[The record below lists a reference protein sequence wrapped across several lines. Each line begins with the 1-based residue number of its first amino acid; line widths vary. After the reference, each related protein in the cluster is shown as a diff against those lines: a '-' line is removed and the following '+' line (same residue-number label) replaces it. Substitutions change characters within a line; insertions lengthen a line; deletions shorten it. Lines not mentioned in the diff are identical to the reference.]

1 LIYPCL
7 INQKS
12 VFDIGSGAGFP
23 GLPLAIFMKDT
34 NFTLIEPTTKR
45 CVFLEEVTKTLDL
58 SNVKVVNKRSEDYY
72 KEGIRADAAVSRA
85 VARLNILAELCSP
98 LVKKGGYFIAM
109 KGPSYLNE
117 LEEAQNALKILN
129 LELETTDIQSING
142 STRVNLIFKKVNET
156 PAKYPRNYGQIKKKP
171 L

>member
-1 LIYPCL
+1 
-7 INQKS
+7 
-12 VFDIGSGAGFP
+12 
-23 GLPLAIFMKDT
+23 MKDT